1 MGQKMRNNKWVI
13 YILITSLILIL
24 AIMLF
29 TWRRQNPQ
37 QNDSVETKVRS
48 TTEVIVEAESS
59 EAMSTTEVLTI
70 EVQTTELESTD
81 IYTTEIA
88 TAEPISIEAT
98 TEAISEVVTEPYVR
112 PFAEYIEQNTD
123 FAGWITVE
131 GTTIDAPIVQSV
143 DNEYYLIHDY
153 TGARNITGA
162 IYMDYKNLGNF
173 YDNHISLYG
182 HYMTDGS
189 IFHDLHYFKDQTF
202 FENNDTITIHGLR
215 ESKEFEIFSVH
226 VVSAYTYYLY
236 LDLDDDALVEYAKHF
251 KRLSMYERDVAFPKD
266 LQLLTLVTCTY
277 EYDNARILIHAFA
290 K

>member
-1 MGQKMRNNKWVI
+1 
-13 YILITSLILIL
+13 
-24 AIMLF
+24 MLY
-29 TWRRQNPQ
+29 TWRSQNTQ
-37 QNDSVETKVRS
+37 QNDSVETTVRS

-59 EAMSTTEVLTI
+59 EAVSITEVLTT
-70 EVQTTELESTD
+70 EVQTTEFESTE

-88 TAEPISIEAT
+88 TAEPLS
-98 TEAISEVVTEPYVR
+98 TEPVTELDTEVVTESVTEPYVR

-182 HYMTDGS
+182 HYMTDGT

-236 LDLDDDALVEYAKHF
+236 LDLEDEALMEYAKHF
-251 KRLSMYERDVAFPKD
+251 KRLSMYERDVTFPKD

>member
-1 MGQKMRNNKWVI
+1 MGQIIHKYRWVFFV
-13 YILITSLILIL
+13 LITSLILII
-24 AIMLF
+24 AIVLF
-29 TWRRQNPQ
+29 TKRTPVFTSHEASTMEIQ
-37 QNDSVETKVRS
+37 
-48 TTEVIVEAESS
+48 TTEVESTEIYATEHTSAETNATEPTTEMDTKAAS
-59 EAMSTTEVLTI
+59 EAVTEV
-70 EVQTTELESTD
+70 VTES
-81 IYTTEIA
+81 
-88 TAEPISIEAT
+88 
-98 TEAISEVVTEPYVR
+98 VTEPYVR

-182 HYMTDGS
+182 HYMTDGT
-189 IFHDLHYFKDQTF
+189 IFHDLHYFKDQAF

-215 ESKEFEIFSVH
+215 ESKEFVIFSVH

-236 LDLDDDALVEYAKHF
+236 LDLEDEALLEYAKHF
-251 KRLSMYERDVAFPKD
+251 KRLSMFKRDVTFPKD